1 MKTLTAEIL
10 TNEYNNWLIDN
21 KNGRNIED
29 LRFGQ
34 YLHINYNMDNL
45 TDVFYK
51 ENANDVFNILL
62 KDFTDNL

>member
-1 MKTLTAEIL
+1 MKTLTTEIL
-10 TNEYNNWLIDN
+10 TNEYNNWLINN
-21 KNGRNIED
+21 KNGRNSED

-51 ENANDVFNILL
+51 ESATDAFNILL
-62 KDFTDNL
+62 KNLIDVL